1 MAQSLRHDGVWYD
14 YPGQG
19 VVRLGYRVYLLV
31 NATVDALRNLARFAD
46 DQQWGQNWLIKQI
59 DRLDLAASRRDL
71 DQKFWPPRDPR
82 WDFTA
87 LIAIKARD
95 QNAMKQAL
103 PIVLKTLGISDPT
116 AYVLETGIDPYTPN
130 W

>member
-1 MAQSLRHDGVWYD
+1 MSQSLRSGGVWYE

-19 VVRLGYRVYLLV
+19 AIRLGYRVYLLV
-31 NATVDALRNLARFAD
+31 NASVDALRNLAKFAD
-46 DQQWGQNWLIKQI
+46 SQQWGQSWLIKQI
-59 DRLDLAASRRDL
+59 DLLNPAASRRDL
-71 DQKFWPPRDPR
+71 DQKFWPPSDPR

-95 QNAMKQAL
+95 KNTMKQAL
-103 PIVLKTLGISDPT
+103 PIVLKTLGIPDPT
-116 AYVLETGIDPYTPN
+116 AYVLETGVDPYSPN

>member
-1 MAQSLRHDGVWYD
+1 MAQRPKQDGVWYE

-19 VVRLGYRVYLLV
+19 VTRLGYRVYLLV
-31 NATVDALRNLARFAD
+31 NANVDALRNLARFAD
-46 DQQWGQNWLIKQI
+46 AQQWGQNWLIKQI

-71 DQKFWPPRDPR
+71 EQKFWPPKDPK

-95 QNAMKQAL
+95 MNTMKQAL
-103 PIVLKTLGISDPT
+103 PIVLKTLGIPDPT
-116 AYVLETGIDPYTPN
+116 AYVLETGIEPYTPN